1 MEIGF
6 SIAKWFRGLLL
17 LTNPPF
23 DSPNVYVKFRYFKTV
38 PDVSIFKT
46 THCKIN
52 FLLGLLWLP
61 IGYGTTIQKL
71 DIDDVVMEA
80 ELVFEG
86 EVLTHEVRVDSN
98 SNLINTFVTF

>member
-1 MEIGF
+1 MSNLGISKRSATFQF
-6 SIAKWFRGLLL
+6 SRRLIAR
-17 LTNPPF
+17 LT
-23 DSPNVYVKFRYFKTV
+23 
-38 PDVSIFKT
+38 
-46 THCKIN
+46 

-98 SNLINTFVTF
+98 SNLINTFVTFLVLDVIKGSNQIDTL